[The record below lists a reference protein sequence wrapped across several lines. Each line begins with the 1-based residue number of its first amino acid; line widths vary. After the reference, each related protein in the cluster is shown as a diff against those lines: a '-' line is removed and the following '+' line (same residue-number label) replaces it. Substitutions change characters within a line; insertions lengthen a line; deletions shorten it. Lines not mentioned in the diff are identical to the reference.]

1 MKTIT
6 QNQTSSTLFFRLL
19 SASTLSLSLLFAANI
34 QAKTEAQE
42 LRLVDLC
49 ETVQADKPHEL
60 RRKMKNLYISPRKI
74 MADLKCNGMDPLEFA
89 SISGS
94 EKVVNYL
101 NKHTNHDQMLTKK

>member
-1 MKTIT
+1 MKTNT
-6 QNQTSSTLFFRLL
+6 QNQTKPSLSSRVLITT
-19 SASTLSLSLLFAANI
+19 ALSLSLLYTANT
-34 QAKTEAQE
+34 QANSDAEEKW
-42 LRLVDLC
+42 LVDLC
-49 ETVQADKPHEL
+49 EAVQADKPQEL
-60 RRKMKNLYISPRKI
+60 RRKMRNLYITPRKI